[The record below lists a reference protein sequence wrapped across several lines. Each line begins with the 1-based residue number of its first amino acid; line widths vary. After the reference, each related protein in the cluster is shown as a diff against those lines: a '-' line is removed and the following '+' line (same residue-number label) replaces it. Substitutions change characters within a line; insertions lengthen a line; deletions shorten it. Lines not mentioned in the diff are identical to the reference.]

1 MESEPP
7 PQQIESADQASHRT
21 PSERDATGSASRWPS
36 LRPDPLLVACFAALI
51 AFPLT
56 AALAASRQPIAP
68 EPMAAAATPPAA
80 SGPTVRDVPA
90 FTPGGQVAGAVER
103 GKLLTDFGA
112 MRGTLRSAMSEVF
125 DPRERAAFESQL
137 EDDASGAPPPDRLLD
152 SALSA
157 PLDEPTTAAAN
168 DLGALLVLAAARF
181 PDQVPNAAPLGYAV
195 LDRARAGNACL
206 PQLNLAFLLSTNITP
221 VDAETEKE
229 FREAERRCPDD
240 PTPLWLLG
248 QFQSQRAVLDASSGF
263 PPPVAPAQQL
273 RRTFATFDRLQRSFP
288 RSSAGWSGAAD
299 AHLRLAYQLRDSQ
312 HFTLRS
318 HYRRALTLYRRAR
331 ALDPD
336 PALAAGEARAEA
348 GLRLYAEAARSQQR
362 ALRGAPRPA
371 QLQARLVEYLER
383 ARAFGAAAEE
393 AGRLAASPRFPRGP
407 ALFAEQDADGGLLD
421 EDGQDA
427 LSLGSGRV
435 LGVQLDVLHNFGGSG
450 GGGVAVLDVSFI
462 PEFREVPGLA
472 GYHRWCPSWER
483 RRDLILAGRPE
494 AALDALPAGFVG
506 IRPGAEIE
514 DCREHAAPLLAA
526 IAELERGNGDAALRR
541 LRSSNV
547 DTNGRPSAYLHA
559 ARQNLWRFA
568 GDLDRARSAAD
579 EWTSAMPAS
588 SVAFDRAGEIAFLD
602 RDYDRAAE
610 LFAKAARLA
619 REQNGT
625 WSTAEATALLKQG
638 TALELA
644 RRYAEALAVLAESDE
659 VASRV
664 HGLTGSPRA
673 AYLSY
678 SARLQMGDTYLRQH
692 RYEAAVEHYAA
703 ARERERDLEEVRA
716 GAAGRRPEVLDNNQA
731 LVEMRLGNA
740 AGAVEAAKRALKA
753 DRLSPIFL
761 QTLGLALERAREPD
775 RALDAYR
782 AAVREDTSLYPAWN
796 DLGVALAGQDRL
808 KEAADAF
815 RHAVGVRPEYGLA
828 WFNLGVALEKL
839 GLEHAPAAQGAFG
852 RAVRA
857 DSDLRG
863 RERTFV
869 TDSDPYFTT
878 LDLSKPLPP
887 KWEFARTQER
897 APVAVAGFAIALLLG
912 LQLSRTLVGQSRRG
926 EAQQWLEVT
935 RDALGRLPRALASP
949 AGVVA
954 IAATVIV
961 FLLPLLRSGE
971 ASWTSAI
978 LLVLGVGILIVIVV
992 RSRVLIARRAGVT
1005 LRQRGWTP
1013 GILAGL
1019 VLAAIGLPWA
1029 PLPVAETSKPAA
1041 AVHWIGPV
1049 AAGAA
1054 ALCLLPVAV
1063 AFEVPNTMALGSAAL
1078 VMAASLLTPIE
1089 PVDGGF
1095 VAKGPVG
1102 LVACMAALATA
1113 LFLLLGLS

>member
-7 PQQIESADQASHRT
+7 PQQIESADRASHLP
-21 PSERDATGSASRWPS
+21 PSERDATGSVSRWPS

-56 AALAASRQPIAP
+56 AALAASRQPIDP
-68 EPMAAAATPPAA
+68 EPDAVVAAPPAA

-90 FTPGGQVAGAVER
+90 FTPGGQVAAAVER

-112 MRGTLRSAMSEVF
+112 MRGTLRSAMGEVF
-125 DPRERAAFESQL
+125 DRREQAALESQL
-137 EDDASGAPPPDRLLD
+137 YDDTPFPPPDRVLG

-181 PDQVPNAAPLGYAV
+181 PDEVPNAASLAYAV
-195 LDRARAGNACL
+195 LARARAGDACL

-221 VDAETEKE
+221 LDAETERE
-229 FREAERRCPDD
+229 LREAERRCPDD

-248 QFQSQRAVLDASSGF
+248 QFQSQRAVLDASVW
-263 PPPVAPAQQL
+263 PPPVAPAEQL
-273 RRTFATFDRLQRSFP
+273 RRTFATFDRLQRRFP

-299 AHLRLAYQLRDSQ
+299 AHLRLAYQLQDSQ
-312 HFTLRS
+312 RFTLRS
-318 HYRRALTLYRRAR
+318 HYRRALALYRRAR
-331 ALDPD
+331 SLDPD
-336 PALAAGEARAEA
+336 PALAAGEARAQA
-348 GLRLYAEAARSQQR
+348 GLRLYEEAARSQRR
-362 ALRGAPRPA
+362 ALSGARRPA
-371 QLQARLVEYLER
+371 QLEARLVEYLER
-383 ARAFGAAAEE
+383 ARTFGAAAEE
-393 AGRLAASPRFPRGP
+393 ARRLAASPRFPLGP
-407 ALFAEQDADGGLLD
+407 ALFAEQDAEGGLLD
-421 EDGQDA
+421 EDGQGA
-427 LSLGSGRV
+427 LSLGSRRV
-435 LGVQLDVLHNFGGSG
+435 LGVQLLVRPNFGGGG

-462 PEFREVPGLA
+462 PEFREAPGLA
-472 GYHRWCPSWER
+472 GYHRWCPGWER
-483 RRDLILAGRPE
+483 RRDLILARRPE
-494 AALDALPAGFVG
+494 AALHALPAGFVS
-506 IRPGAEIE
+506 IRPEAEIE
-514 DCREHAAPLLAA
+514 DCPEHAAPLLAA
-526 IAELERGNGDAALRR
+526 IAELERGNGDSALQR

-559 ARQNLWRFA
+559 ARLNLWRFA

-579 EWTSAMPAS
+579 KWTSAMPGS
-588 SVAFDRAGEIAFLD
+588 SIAFDRAGEVAFLD
-602 RDYDRAAE
+602 RDYERAAV

-619 REQNGT
+619 REQSGT
-625 WSTAEATALLKQG
+625 WSTAEATALLKGG

-644 RRYAEALAVLAESDE
+644 GRYAEALAVLAESDE

-678 SARLQMGDTYLRQH
+678 GARLQMGDTYLRQH
-692 RYEAAVEHYAA
+692 RYEAALEHYAA
-703 ARERERDLEEVRA
+703 ARERERDLKEVRA

-740 AGAVEAAKRALKA
+740 AGAVEAARRALKA

-761 QTLGLALERAREPD
+761 QTLGLALERASEPD
-775 RALDAYR
+775 HALDAYR
-782 AAVREDTSLYPAWN
+782 AAVREDPSLYPAWN

-808 KEAADAF
+808 EEAVDAF

-839 GLEHAPAAQGAFG
+839 GMEHAPASQGAFG

-857 DSDLRG
+857 DSALRG

-897 APVAVAGFAIALLLG
+897 APVAAAGFAIALLLG

-935 RDALGRLPRALASP
+935 REALGSLPQALASP
-949 AGVVA
+949 AEVVA

-961 FLLPLLRSGE
+961 FLLPLLRSAE
-971 ASWTSAI
+971 VSWTSAV
-978 LLVLGVGILIVIVV
+978 LLLLGVGILIVIVL

-1019 VLAAIGLPWA
+1019 VLAGIGLAWA
-1029 PLPVAETSKPAA
+1029 PLPVVETSKPAA
-1041 AVHWIGPV
+1041 AVHWIGPI

-1054 ALCLLPVAV
+1054 ALCLLPLAV
-1063 AFEVPNTMALGSAAL
+1063 AFELPNTMALGSAAL

-1089 PVDGGF
+1089 PVDGGV

-1102 LVACMAALATA
+1102 LVACIAALATA